1 MSATEAEFM
10 IGLLS
15 ELKVDDSSSRGQH
28 IDRGTPSHNRLPV
41 VLDAIANLLVSKKQ
55 HEVIAVSFQPRN
67 KRATLKIAGNDTVPD
82 YTLSHAKEIHRQLK
96 NIGRQLFEHRCEK
109 PHRQC
114 RDK

>member
-15 ELKVDDSSSRGQH
+15 ELKVDDSS
-28 IDRGTPSHNRLPV
+28 GTPSHNRLPV
-41 VLDAIANLLVSKKQ
+41 VLDAIANLLVSKEQ

-67 KRATLKIAGNDTVPD
+67 KRATLTIAGIDTVPD